1 MSAPQ
6 VASRG
11 NAGLGCASWGLS
23 VSAHVI
29 VWSATGVLVLVL
41 LGITSWGKDRNVW
54 DGLQESRELRS
65 PAYAEGVFAREV
77 FRTRANTWSN
87 LAYVVVGFYG
97 IAFGFRDLRRNAKP
111 RPLATTQRAVLTV
124 AFGVA
129 ACLLGFGSGFF
140 HASLTRLGQWV
151 DVASMY
157 PPMLGLIGLS
167 LARRFPAVR
176 FGGRFMPT
184 WPFLVGI
191 IALTGATLFYFK
203 WSMSSANVLT
213 TLISTVSLAT
223 LVDRFSSGGRFN
235 GWWLAASFVALVG
248 GVACRQIDIAQRF
261 SGPNAWTYGHAFW
274 HVLTALSLACVFLF
288 YRSEMPT
295 ANELSEDDSVG
306 HPPPTT

>member
-1 MSAPQ
+1 MN
-6 VASRG
+6 ASEVPSRDTG
-11 NAGLGCASWGLS
+11 GGRCSSWGLS
-23 VSAHVI
+23 ALAQGI

-65 PAYAEGVFAREV
+65 PAYAEGVFAHEV

-97 IAFGFRDLRRNAKP
+97 IAFGCRDLRRTAKP
-111 RPLATTQRAVLTV
+111 RPLAVRQRAALSF
-124 AFGVA
+124 AFAVA

-176 FGGRFMPT
+176 LGGRFVPT
-184 WPFLVGI
+184 WPFLVVL
-191 IALTGATLFYFK
+191 IALTGAMLFYYK

-213 TLISTVSLAT
+213 TLISTVSIFT
-223 LVDRFSSGGRFN
+223 LVDRVSSGGRLN

-248 GVACRQIDIAQRF
+248 GVACRQIDIAQRL
-261 SGPNAWTYGHAFW
+261 SGPNAWTYGHACW

-288 YRSEMPT
+288 YRSEAP
-295 ANELSEDDSVG
+295 AENGSLEDQSIG
-306 HPPPTT
+306 QPPPTT